1 MKKHRCAEAAMVE
14 RRSGYGCEVTML
26 EQRSGDENDGDDDDD
41 DKGDGGGDAWAREA
55 GRWMWMILGG

>member
-1 MKKHRCAEAAMVE
+1 
-14 RRSGYGCEVTML
+14 ML
-26 EQRSGDENDGDDDDD
+26 EQRSGDKNDGDDDDD